1 MADDKRIP
9 RARVDSGKSPDVV
22 EAEAHVMDDEAAADG
37 KKGAAAGAGSTA
49 SEPFREAGRR
59 VGGWVSSTFPGHENA
74 FWGGVFGFVIGVLIF
89 WVGLFEAV
97 VVAVLVLVGVA
108 LGQAADG
115 DPKIINLFRQ
125 FFSSNN

>member
-9 RARVDSGKSPDVV
+9 RARVDSGKNPDVV
-22 EAEAHVMDDEAAADG
+22 EAEAHVMDDESASGA
-37 KKGAAAGAGSTA
+37 KKGGGSGASA
-49 SEPFREAGRR
+49 SEPFREAGHR

-74 FWGGVFGFVIGVLIF
+74 FWGGVLGFVFGVLIF
-89 WVGLFEAV
+89 WVGLFKAV

>member
-9 RARVDSGKSPDVV
+9 RARVDSGKNPDVV
-22 EAEAHVMDDEAAADG
+22 EAEAHVMDDEPASGA
-37 KKGAAAGAGSTA
+37 KKGGGSGTSA

-74 FWGGVFGFVIGVLIF
+74 FWGGVLGFVFGVLIF
-89 WVGLFEAV
+89 WVGLFKAV
-97 VVAVLVLVGVA
+97 VVAALVLVGVA

>member
-1 MADDKRIP
+1 MSDDKRIP
-9 RARVDSGKSPDVV
+9 RARVDSGKTPDVV
-22 EAEAHVMDDEAAADG
+22 ETEARVMDDEAASG
-37 KKGAAAGAGSTA
+37 TKKGAGAGASA

-59 VGGWVSSTFPGHENA
+59 MGGWVSGAFPGHENA
-74 FWGGVFGFVIGVLIF
+74 FWGGVLGFVFGVLIF
-89 WVGLFEAV
+89 WVGLFKAV
-97 VVAVLVLVGVA
+97 VVAALVLVGVA